1 MISYPIKDRMNPIFV
16 VDEKPA
22 SYQFLKEELHSW
34 GEDFEVTHVGPEEV
48 GDDKRGLV
56 FLSASWNQWENL
68 ALRLKATNHFVVV
81 TSYDLRDA
89 LKVVDMQLFGFLH
102 QPIDEDQLARLGKR
116 WKKQRHQPPGEKA
129 ISPVGFDSRMLED
142 IVYGIQLTDGI
153 VFLKMDQIVRLQ
165 ADNNYSVIYTKNN
178 QKYVSA
184 KSLKYFE
191 NNFEEMSFVR
201 VHKSHIVNI
210 AEINQYRKDKGFLL
224 LKDGTQ
230 VEVSRR
236 KKSVLLDRIK
246 LI

>member
-1 MISYPIKDRMNPIFV
+1 MNAIFV

-68 ALRLKATNHFVVV
+68 ALRLKATNHSVVV

-89 LKVVDMQLFGFLH
+89 LKAVDLQLFGFL
-102 QPIDEDQLARLGKR
+102 QKPIDEDQLARIGKR
-116 WKKQRHQPPGEKA
+116 WQRKKSSAHEAEA
-129 ISPVGFDSRMLED
+129 IDLTDLED
-142 IVYGIQLTDGI
+142 KLTRDTVYGIQLTDGI
-153 VFLKMDQIVRLQ
+153 VFLKKDQIIRLE
-165 ADNNYSVIYTKNN
+165 ADNNYSIIYTKEG
-178 QKYVSA
+178 QKFVSA

-191 NNFEEMSFVR
+191 SSFEEMSFLR

-210 AEINQYRKDKGFLL
+210 NEIKQYRKDRGSLM
-224 LKDGTQ
+224 LKDGTE

-236 KKSVLLDRIK
+236 KKSILLNRVK